1 MPQAFWNTILKMEK
15 PFPALGSASAFNHFI
30 FFFQVQPKYLYKLLC
45 SLNTSS
51 YDILHVMELV
61 KMKKPITALD
71 FCYQGEPESISVLEC
86 ISLCVLVIAYDS
98 GTMRARQMLAIL
110 EAIMP
115 YFLRDLQRDKK
126 NDPKTCRETIVQ
138 LTLSMKAL
146 LNNCD
151 ELTK

>member
-1 MPQAFWNTILKMEK
+1 MKKN
-15 PFPALGSASAFNHFI
+15 PFPVLGIANILFPLFALP
-30 FFFQVQPKYLYKLLC
+30 QVQPKYLYKLLC
-45 SLNTSS
+45 SLSSSS

-126 NDPKTCRETIVQ
+126 NDPKACRETIVQ